1 MSIVTVIID
10 MQEDFFSHERL
21 QKNRSHLTT
30 KINELA
36 AFSRKVNIPVVW
48 VKQEY
53 AEDLKDAPPEVQK
66 NNMRIVVAGTLGAG
80 SLSELEIS
88 STDTIIIKNRY
99 SAFFNT
105 RLDEKL
111 TEEKCSAVVVAGIN
125 SHACVRSSAVD
136 AFQRDYAVIL
146 ASECIDSYDFQHHQI
161 TMKYM
166 QEQIG
171 KVLTN
176 EQFYKFAESA

>member
-1 MSIVTVIID
+1 
-10 MQEDFFSHERL
+10 
-21 QKNRSHLTT
+21 
-30 KINELA
+30 
-36 AFSRKVNIPVVW
+36 
-48 VKQEY
+48 
-53 AEDLKDAPPEVQK
+53 
-66 NNMRIVVAGTLGAG
+66 MRIVVAGTPGAG
-80 SLSELEIS
+80 FLSELEIS
-88 STDTIIIKNRY
+88 GTDTIIIKNRY